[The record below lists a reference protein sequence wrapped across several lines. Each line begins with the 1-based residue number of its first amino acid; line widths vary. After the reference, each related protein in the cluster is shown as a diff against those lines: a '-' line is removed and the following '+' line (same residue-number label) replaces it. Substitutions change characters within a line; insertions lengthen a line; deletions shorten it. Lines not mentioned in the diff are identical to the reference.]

1 MKASLLA
8 LTLFA
13 CGSPKEQS
21 GEPLSTEDTGSGV
34 AVDTADETQQD
45 PIDLIDGSDLPAGT
59 SPCREPVL
67 GLVTSVIDGDTIKV
81 ETGRGV
87 ETVRLIGIDTPEV
100 DHSGPDDECFGEESK
115 FFLND
120 LVYQHKVWLTFDAE
134 CDDYYDRTLA
144 YVHIGTDDEDFIQRI
159 MLQGGWAS
167 TLVVE
172 PNTSFRTLFQSD
184 QSVAQSANAGLWG
197 ECG

>member
-1 MKASLLA
+1 VKASIVA

-13 CGSPKEQS
+13 CVESKES
-21 GEPLSTEDTGSGV
+21 SETDHDVDTGVSEVEDTAGP
-34 AVDTADETQQD
+34 EQPD
-45 PIDLIDGSDLPAGT
+45 PIDLINGEDLPAGT
-59 SPCREPVL
+59 SPCRGPVL

-87 ETVRLIGIDTPEV
+87 ENVRLIGIDTPEV

-115 FFLND
+115 SYLND
-120 LVYQHKVWLTFDAE
+120 LLYQHKVWLTFDSE

-144 YVHIGTDDEDFIQRI
+144 YVHIGTEDEDFIQRL
-159 MLQGGWAS
+159 MLKGGWAS

-172 PNTSFRTLFQSD
+172 PNISFRTLFQSD
-184 QSVAQSANAGLWG
+184 QSVAQSEGVGLWG
-197 ECG
+197 ECR